1 MGGFL
6 FPLSAEAFMV
16 ALRTLQRN
24 RRRMNKV
31 ATPRTA
37 ALERLEVQVRRDL
50 ATIEAPPAGWM
61 RARLAPGG
69 RPAFDVIV
77 IGAGLSGLSIGFGL
91 RRQGIDNFLIL
102 DQRPAGREGPW
113 ITCARMATLRS
124 PKQLTGPD
132 LGVPSLTFR
141 SWFEAVAGEEAWVRL
156 DKIAPRDWMA
166 YLSWYRRVLDLPVQN
181 ETRLAKIDPV
191 GNLLALS
198 VHGPDGAATL
208 YCRRV
213 VLATGVDGSG
223 RPHVP
228 ELIAATL
235 APDRYTHSA
244 AEIDPAVFSGRDI
257 GVLGAGASAFD
268 WATSA
273 LENGAR
279 SVVVFARRRELPKTE
294 ALAWANFPGFLGGFS
309 ELDDA
314 RRWRFMRRFFEL
326 QPPPTQDMFE
336 RAARHPG
343 FRLAMGAPWRRVAMA
358 GTRIRIETAEANWSF
373 DHILLGTGFETD
385 LARRPELAGFIEQIA
400 LWSDRFTPP
409 PGEED
414 AQLARYPYLGHAFE
428 LTERTPGAAP
438 YLGRIHIFNNGAVP
452 SLGPVCNGVTG
463 LKYGAPKIVAGIAR
477 GFFLE
482 DADEHIEG
490 LMRYDV
496 THFRAD
502 EFVMEAPNG
511 VGSAN

>member
-1 MGGFL
+1 M
-6 FPLSAEAFMV
+6 
-16 ALRTLQRN
+16 RN
-24 RRRMNKV
+24 V
-31 ATPRTA
+31 GTHQTA
-37 ALERLEVQVRRDL
+37 ALERLEAQVRRDL

-61 RARLAPGG
+61 RARLGADG
-69 RPAFDVIV
+69 RQAFDVV
-77 IGAGLSGLSIGFGL
+77 VVGAGLSGLSIGFGL

-102 DQRPAGREGPW
+102 DQRPSGREGPW

-132 LGVPSLTFR
+132 LGVPSLAFR
-141 SWFEAVAGEEAWVRL
+141 SWFEAVAGEEAWERL
-156 DKIAPRDWMA
+156 DKIAPGDWMA
-166 YLSWYRRVLDLPVQN
+166 YLSWYRRVLDLPVRN
-181 ETRLAKIDPV
+181 ETRLDKIDPV
-191 GNLLALS
+191 GALLALS
-198 VHGPDGAATL
+198 VQSPGGAATL
-208 YCRRV
+208 YCRRI
-213 VLATGVDGSG
+213 VLATGVEGSG
-223 RPHVP
+223 RPHIP
-228 ELIAATL
+228 ELVAAAL
-235 APDRYTHSA
+235 PPDRYTHSA
-244 AEIDPAVFSGRDI
+244 AEIDPAMLSGLDV

-279 SVVVFARRRELPKTE
+279 SAVLFARRRELPRTE
-294 ALAWANFPGFLGGFS
+294 ALAWANFPGFLGGFAD
-309 ELDDA
+309 LDDA

-336 RAARHPG
+336 RAARHPR
-343 FRLAMGAPWRRVAMA
+343 FRLEMGAPWRRVAME
-358 GTRIRIETAEANWSF
+358 GKRIRIETAEASWTF

-385 LARRPELAGFIEQIA
+385 LARRPELADLVDQVA

-414 AQLARYPYLGHAFE
+414 PQLARYPYLGPAFE
-428 LTERTPGAAP
+428 LTERTRGAAP
-438 YLGRIHIFNNGAVP
+438 HLGRIHIFNNGAVP

-477 GFFLE
+477 GFFIE

-496 THFRAD
+496 AHFRAD
-502 EFVMEAPNG
+502 GFVKEAPDG
-511 VGSAN
+511 VGAAI